1 MNESN
6 AKFYI
11 TSLFFALLLL
21 FAVYGC
27 KTTDNTI
34 IPEPSV
40 SNLKSEPE
48 QADKKNTGHNTPQTS
63 PVKMET
69 TTTDESVYKVTGK
82 SDKINEEPLAAA
94 KKSMIGKWSNLLGH
108 GGMPGSPTE
117 EEAAT
122 AGKIEQRPFIELEKK
137 LYGKW
142 INIKETE
149 SYEFHDDGTVVIIV
163 TGQRGMSQKLKGNYK
178 LVEEGRIKIDF
189 KGDFF
194 ASRMPPRHFKI
205 SISANEFTLTDEP
218 EGLDEPFG
226 AATKYN
232 RIE

>member
-1 MNESN
+1 V
-6 AKFYI
+6 
-11 TSLFFALLLL
+11 L

-40 SNLKSEPE
+40 SNLKSESE
-48 QADKKNTGHNTPQTS
+48 QVDKKNTGRSTPQAS

-69 TTTDESVYKVTGK
+69 TTTGKSVYKVAGK
-82 SDKINEEPLAAA
+82 SDKKDEESLAAA
-94 KKSMIGKWSNLLGH
+94 KTRPTTSFRRESMIGKWSDLLGH
-108 GGMPGSPTE
+108 GGMHGSPSE

-122 AGKIEQRPFIELEKK
+122 TEKIEQRPFIELEKK

-149 SYEFHDDGTVVIIV
+149 SYEFHDDGTVIIIV
-163 TGQRGMSQKLKGNYK
+163 TSQRGMSQKLKGNYK

-194 ASRMPPRHFKI
+194 VSRMPPRHFKI

-218 EGLDEPFG
+218 EGPDEPFG

>member
-1 MNESN
+1 MKVMQNFILRRS
-6 AKFYI
+6 
-11 TSLFFALLLL
+11 FFALTVL

-40 SNLKSEPE
+40 SNLKPESE
-48 QADKKNTGHNTPQTS
+48 QADKKNTGLSTPQAS

-69 TTTDESVYKVTGK
+69 TTTEKSGYKVTEK
-82 SDKINEEPLAAA
+82 SDKINEESLATA
-94 KKSMIGKWSNLLGH
+94 KKNMIGKWSNLLGH
-108 GGMPGSPTE
+108 GGMPGSPSE

-122 AGKIEQRPFIELEKK
+122 EGKTEQRPFIELEKK

-142 INIKETE
+142 INVKETE
-149 SYEFHDDGTVVIIV
+149 SYEFHDDGTVIIIV

-194 ASRMPPRHFKI
+194 VSRMPPRHFKI
-205 SISANEFTLTDEP
+205 SVSANEFTLTDEP
-218 EGLDEPFG
+218 KGPDEPFG

>member
-1 MNESN
+1 MKVIQNFILRHS
-6 AKFYI
+6 
-11 TSLFFALLLL
+11 FFALLVL

-27 KTTDNTI
+27 KTTDNNTI

-40 SNLKSEPE
+40 SNLKSESE
-48 QADKKNTGHNTPQTS
+48 QVDKKNTGRSTPQAS

-69 TTTDESVYKVTGK
+69 TTTEESVYKVTGK
-82 SDKINEEPLAAA
+82 SNNIDEESLAAV
-94 KKSMIGKWSNLLGH
+94 KKSMIGKWSDLLGH
-108 GGMPGSPTE
+108 GGMPGSPSE

-122 AGKIEQRPFIELEKK
+122 TGKIEQRPFIELEKK

-149 SYEFHDDGTVVIIV
+149 SYEFHDDGTVIIIV

-189 KGDFF
+189 RGDFF
-194 ASRMPPRHFKI
+194 ASRMPPSHFKI

-218 EGLDEPFG
+218 KGPDEPFG
-226 AATKYN
+226 AETKYN